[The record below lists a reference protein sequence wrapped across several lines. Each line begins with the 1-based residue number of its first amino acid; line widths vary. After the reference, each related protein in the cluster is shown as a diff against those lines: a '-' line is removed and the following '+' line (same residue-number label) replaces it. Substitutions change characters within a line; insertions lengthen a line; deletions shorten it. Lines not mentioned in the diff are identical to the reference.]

1 MAFDGLVCRAVVL
14 ELADRIQY
22 GKIEKIYQ
30 PETDELVFHIHT
42 KSGKLKLYSSC
53 NPSHARIH
61 LSQADV
67 ENPASPHSFCML
79 LRKHFSGGRILGV
92 SQRETERIIEIDV
105 ETMNELGFSVN
116 KKLVFEI
123 MGKHSNIIAVDKTSG
138 RIIDCIKRV
147 SIDVNRV
154 RQLLPGKQYEYP
166 PSQRKLPLDKVHA
179 TSLSFT
185 GILDENTLAK
195 AILGNVQGFSPA
207 AAAEIA
213 CSALTAQKESRK
225 KETFKEAEEDISPFV
240 YEKLAAVGE
249 MLSEPYRIKPSVYLD
264 ENNLPVEFHVLPL
277 SAFENYYR
285 HLRFDSVSEA
295 AEYFYAHKNSSNRI
309 KQKSNDLSRALTNT
323 LNKFYLKKQRLSE
336 DLLQAENS
344 EKYRL
349 YGELLTANL
358 HLVTPGCQT
367 VTVNNYYTGEPL
379 VIPLDTRYTAAKN
392 AQNYFKKYG
401 KSKTAVK
408 EKKLQLEEVDNDI
421 KYLESVSA
429 FADNASSVE
438 ETEALRDELVENGYL
453 RRRKNTFQTA
463 RNKSVP
469 CEYHTADGYRVLVGR
484 NNKEN
489 DLLTFKTAGS
499 KDLWFH
505 TKDIPGSHVIL
516 FTKGI
521 PLEELPKQTILEA
534 AALAA
539 YYSKG
544 RSSENVPVDY
554 VPVRFVKKPS
564 GAKPGMVIFTNN
576 RTVYVDPALPE
587 TKK

>member
-1 MAFDGLVCRAVVL
+1 MAFDGLVCRAVAL

-207 AAAEIA
+207 AA
-213 CSALTAQKESRK
+213 S
-225 KETFKEAEEDISPFV
+225 
-240 YEKLAAVGE
+240 
-249 MLSEPYRIKPSVYLD
+249 
-264 ENNLPVEFHVLPL
+264 
-277 SAFENYYR
+277 
-285 HLRFDSVSEA
+285 
-295 AEYFYAHKNSSNRI
+295 
-309 KQKSNDLSRALTNT
+309 
-323 LNKFYLKKQRLSE
+323 
-336 DLLQAENS
+336 
-344 EKYRL
+344 
-349 YGELLTANL
+349 
-358 HLVTPGCQT
+358 
-367 VTVNNYYTGEPL
+367 
-379 VIPLDTRYTAAKN
+379 
-392 AQNYFKKYG
+392 
-401 KSKTAVK
+401 
-408 EKKLQLEEVDNDI
+408 
-421 KYLESVSA
+421 
-429 FADNASSVE
+429 
-438 ETEALRDELVENGYL
+438 
-453 RRRKNTFQTA
+453 
-463 RNKSVP
+463 
-469 CEYHTADGYRVLVGR
+469 
-484 NNKEN
+484 
-489 DLLTFKTAGS
+489 
-499 KDLWFH
+499 
-505 TKDIPGSHVIL
+505 
-516 FTKGI
+516 
-521 PLEELPKQTILEA
+521 
-534 AALAA
+534 
-539 YYSKG
+539 
-544 RSSENVPVDY
+544 
-554 VPVRFVKKPS
+554 
-564 GAKPGMVIFTNN
+564 
-576 RTVYVDPALPE
+576 
-587 TKK
+587 